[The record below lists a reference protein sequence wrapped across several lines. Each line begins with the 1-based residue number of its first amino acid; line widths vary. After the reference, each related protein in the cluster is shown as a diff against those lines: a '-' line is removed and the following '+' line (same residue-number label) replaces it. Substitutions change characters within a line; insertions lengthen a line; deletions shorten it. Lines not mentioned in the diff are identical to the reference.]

1 MTLSPDARARVL
13 ASRKQGI
20 SVALTPDVYP
30 WYRQLRDSPPLL
42 YDERRAAWLVSRY
55 ADVQHV
61 LLDTK
66 TFSSQRAFKP
76 DGTVDEIGGA
86 GILGM
91 DPPRHRHLRS
101 LMAQA
106 FTHKRVR
113 DLEPRIHQITTQLLE
128 AIAQEPTADLVGQLA
143 FPLPIMVIA
152 ELLGVPL
159 TNSAEF
165 RSWAADMVGSNYERR
180 NQGFAALGG
189 FFADLVAE
197 RQHRLTTDLI
207 SDLLRTEVD
216 GAHLSRDEVVG
227 ACLLLL
233 VAGHETTTSLI
244 GNALWC
250 FEEHPDDRAQ
260 VTSNPKLL
268 TTALEEVL
276 RYRGV
281 VHGIP
286 RVVTQH
292 TQYLG
297 QELAEGDLVLPL
309 FAAANLDPAQFPDP
323 DRFDI
328 HRSPNRHLGF
338 GFGIHLCLGAA
349 LARLEAQIALS
360 LLLARFPHMR
370 RDESRPLQLRS
381 SYLVYSLETYPVILG
396 EPAGTG
402 KN

>member
-1 MTLSPDARARVL
+1 MTLSAEARTRML

-42 YDERRAAWLVSRY
+42 YDQRRAAWLVSRY
-55 ADVQHV
+55 ADVQQV
-61 LLDTK
+61 LLDTT
-66 TFSSQRAFKP
+66 TFSSQRALKP

-91 DPPRHRHLRS
+91 DPPRHRQLRS
-101 LMAQA
+101 FIAQS
-106 FTHKRVR
+106 FTHKRIR
-113 DLEPRIHQITTQLLE
+113 DLEPRVRQITAQLLDE
-128 AIAQEPTADLVGQLA
+128 LAQQPTADLVAQLA

-159 TNSAEF
+159 TNSAQF
-165 RSWAADMVGSNYERR
+165 RSWAADTVGSNYERR
-180 NQGFAALGG
+180 TQAITSLAG
-189 FFADLVAE
+189 FFAGLVAA
-197 RQHRLTTDLI
+197 RQLAGTTDLI
-207 SDLLRTEVD
+207 SDLVHTEVD
-216 GAHLSRDEVVG
+216 GARLSRDEVVG

-250 FEEHPDDRAQ
+250 FEDHPDAQAQ
-260 VTSNPKLL
+260 VTSDPKLL
-268 TTALEEVL
+268 ATALEEVL

-281 VHGIP
+281 IHGMP
-286 RVVTQH
+286 RVVTQR

-309 FAAANLDPAQFPDP
+309 LAAANLDPAQFPDP

-328 HRSPNRHLGF
+328 HRSPNRHIGF
-338 GFGIHLCLGAA
+338 GYGIHLCLGAA
-349 LARLEAQIALS
+349 LARLEAQVALT
-360 LLLARFPHMR
+360 LLRSRFPHLR
-370 RDESRPLQLRS
+370 RDESRPLQLRP

-396 EPAGTG
+396 EPAGEG
-402 KN
+402 